1 MAKNV
6 LDDLPEIF
14 VSTTGLSPAVN
25 KAVGAGRL
33 RKIGTRLYTKNLD
46 DAPEDIVKRNWHRL
60 LKSYYPDALIAD
72 RTAIE
77 NKPSQDGSVFIISSK
92 RRGTELPGITF
103 KPRKGAP
110 PLETDLPFIGGLRL
124 SSMPRAYLE
133 NMRSSRSREGAVPR
147 TLTKAEMEERLDTLI
162 RRGGEAAA
170 NELRDAARS
179 IADQLE
185 MPEEFE
191 ALNDMIGSL
200 LGTRDGEMKSD
211 VGRSRQLGTPFDP
224 QREELFLRLFSTL
237 KDTVMPSRPSDP
249 DDRAR
254 INLSFFEAYFSNF
267 IEGTQFEVSEAAD
280 IVFRGTIP
288 SDRPE
293 DAHDVLGTYRVVSST
308 YEMTRR
314 PTDFDQFT
322 SLLKSRHATFME
334 LRPDKRP
341 GEFKTRANVAGST
354 RFVEPDLVEGTLEK
368 GYEIYQGLETPVHR
382 AIFMMFLVSEVHP
395 FADGNGRAAR
405 IMMNAELVG
414 ASETRIIIPT
424 VYRANYLSALKAIT
438 QNGICEPII
447 RTLDFAQEYTDAI
460 DWRDYDQAL
469 DQLGRTN
476 AFMDSAEADS
486 QGLRLQLPE

>member
-1 MAKNV
+1 MTKTL
-6 LDDLPEIF
+6 LDDFPEIF
-14 VSTTGLSPAVN
+14 VSTTDTSATVN
-25 KAVGAGRL
+25 KAVKAGRL

-46 DAPEDIVKRNWHRL
+46 DAPEDIVRQNWHRL

-72 RTAIE
+72 RTAFE
-77 NKPSQDGSVFIISSK
+77 NRPAEDGSVFIISSK
-92 RRGTELPGITF
+92 KRSTVLPGITF
-103 KPRKGAP
+103 KPRKGSP

-124 SSMPRAYLE
+124 SSTPRAWLE
-133 NMRSSRSREGAVPR
+133 NMRRSWGREGAVPR
-147 TLTKAEMEERLDTLI
+147 TLTKVQMEERLDALI
-162 RRGGEAAA
+162 RRGGEAAV

-185 MPEEFE
+185 MRKEFD
-191 ALNDMIGSL
+191 ALNEMIGSL
-200 LGTRDGEMKSD
+200 LGTRDGEMESN
-211 VGRSRQLGTPFDP
+211 VGRSRQLGVPFDP
-224 QREELFLRLFSTL
+224 QREDLFLKLFSTL
-237 KDTVMPSRPSDP
+237 KETVMPSRPSDLN
-249 DDRAR
+249 DQAR
-254 INLSFFEAYFSNF
+254 INLAFFEAYFSNF
-267 IEGTQFEVSEAAD
+267 IEGTQFEVGEAAD
-280 IVFRGTIP
+280 IVFKGTIP

-314 PTDFDQFT
+314 PTDFGEFT

-368 GYEIYQGLETPVHR
+368 GYEIYQGLETPMHR

-405 IMMNAELVG
+405 IMMNAELIG
-414 ASETRIIIPT
+414 SRETRIIIPT
-424 VYRANYLSALKAIT
+424 VYRSNYLSALKAIT

-486 QGLRLQLPE
+486 QGLRLHLPE